1 MNSALK
7 ASNCL
12 LATACARCAA
22 GLNVLHI
29 SKRSKAE
36 VAEFAKIA
44 VTLANGW
51 RAGSI
56 LTKWEGSGAV
66 KWLRVIYLLRW
77 DKPFDG
83 MDNQDVL
90 ISFDRQIWRI
100 LLTRLYLKPN
110 NCKSSLGVWW
120 GNIIS
125 GLLYLQCLHLFGF
138 QIIVWYPWNLR
149 GLSEQFLMPMSK
161 RSVNMESSIWFFE
174 EPFFSK
180 PPTLD
185 YHLHAN
191 WMDPPEEKNRFVR
204 PWWPVSNM
212 MTYLKLWDYS
222 ATPQGFLR

>member
-1 MNSALK
+1 MNSALE

-12 LATACARCAA
+12 LAAACALCAA
-22 GLNVLHI
+22 GLNVLQI

-36 VAEFAKIA
+36 VAEFAKID
-44 VTLANGW
+44 VTLANRW
-51 RAGSI
+51 LAGPI
-56 LTKWEGSGAV
+56 LTEWEGSSAV
-66 KWLRVIYLLRW
+66 KWLRVIYLLRR
-77 DKPFDG
+77 DKPVDG
-83 MDNQDVL
+83 MDNQNAL

-100 LLTRLYLKPN
+100 LLTRIYLKPN

-125 GLLYLQCLHLFGF
+125 GLLYLQCLHRFGF
-138 QIIVWYPWNLR
+138 SNICLIPMKFTWIVRAIIDANVQRECEHGISL
-149 GLSEQFLMPMSK
+149 
-161 RSVNMESSIWFFE
+161 WFFE